1 MISNKYFNLI
11 GENGVVCVVAKFE
24 NPKIVY
30 VGKPN
35 EINVEELKFFGF
47 DLDTGIICE
56 KNVPIFNLKYVDKDA
71 IKQLIK
77 SEYEFTIVRREVYEN
92 D

>member
-11 GENGVVCVVAKFE
+11 GENGAVCVVAKFE

-30 VGKPN
+30 VGEPN
-35 EINVEELKFFGF
+35 EINIDELKFFGF

-56 KNVPIFNLKYVDKDA
+56 KNVPVINLSYMGTDV